1 MKRLT
6 LILSMMLALI
16 GFNANAEMYIVGNGP
31 FGDWMNSGGV
41 QMTDTGDGIYTYT
54 ATVNGTVYFLF
65 GDGMNTDWSVFNPS
79 YRIGPTG
86 GSDQTVNADEWTIA
100 QKAPNGS
107 KSYKF
112 TGTGGDYVFT
122 FDYPNMKF
130 KVEGYVEPIVIN
142 TYSVAGE
149 PASIFG
155 AEWSDTNTATEMT
168 LVDGLYTWGKEGV
181 ELTAGTT
188 IKFKIVGNHDWG
200 FAWPEE
206 DVVRTIEETGT
217 YDLVFTFDPA
227 TEEVGF
233 TANKVQDGP
242 EVNPLT
248 GHLYIVGQVNNNGW
262 NPSTAVEMTAG
273 ENNVFTLTDAV
284 ISDASEGYGFFSF
297 MSKLGENANDWPNDY
312 RIGAT
317 EDGYVVTAGV
327 AAPLGEWVVSSNNA
341 FKAPAG
347 YYDITVDLTAGTV
360 LLVAKEAPQPTVD
373 PVYIIGNVT
382 EYNWDAIHG
391 VQMTYDETNEVY
403 TAEINVTDANN
414 GLGYFG
420 FTRKLADPESE
431 TDVWAQIADYR
442 FGPMGEGEGNW
453 VMTEALLNQSC
464 ELDMESARTIEIPA
478 GAWTVTVDLKNELF
492 KINGEWPTDTV
503 VPETPN
509 VYLFGDVNNYAWDPT
524 QGVMMDYAEGIYTG
538 VVTATPREGAQV
550 AYIGFTK
557 KLASP
562 DSDVDPWTQI
572 EAFRFGPMGEGENW
586 QMTEELLGVEC
597 ALATDGSYLSVAI
610 PAGEW
615 TFSINLENN
624 TFTINGEWPDTPGP
638 EPYDGDVYILGEVN
652 DNGGWFPNIGV
663 QMTRDAEN
671 NVYTATITTAGE
683 NDGYSSF
690 SFTKKIAENTW
701 ENGGWDEIAGDRF
714 GAETNDFEVTEEV
727 LGQELT
733 LVNYAN
739 AYKIPAGK
747 WNLTLSV
754 DDMTLV
760 ITKAAG
766 YERGDVNMDGTVDVN
781 DVTRLIDANL
791 GKVVEYDAAAADCN
805 IDGGD
810 GSVDI
815 NDITAL
821 IARVLS
827 GAWAN

>member
-1 MKRLT
+1 
-6 LILSMMLALI
+6 MMLALI
-16 GFNANAEMYIVGNGP
+16 GFNANAAMYIVGNNP
-31 FGDWMNSGGV
+31 FGDWHTYAGV
-41 QMTDTGDGIYTYT
+41 EMTDNGNGVYTYVT
-54 ATVNGTVYFLF
+54 DQIGSTVWFVFADGLTTGTS
-65 GDGMNTDWSVFNPS
+65 DDWNTFNS
-79 YRIGPTG
+79 NYRYGPLTSG
-86 GSDQTVNADEWTIA
+86 EAIQPGVEYTT
-100 QKAPNGS
+100 QKSTNGS
-107 KSYKF
+107 VSYSF
-112 TGTGGDYVFT
+112 AGALGQSYQFT
-122 FDYPNMKF
+122 FDTNTMKF
-130 KVEGYVEPIVIN
+130 KVEGYVPEPEFNSFTVVGN
-142 TYSVAGE
+142 NE
-149 PASIFG
+149 DIFG
-155 AEWSDTNTATEMT
+155 TTWNPANDDNDMT
-168 LVDGLYTWGKEGV
+168 LDETDGLYKLVRNDIAIPAAYTLEYKVVANHDPNYAYNWGKTPNGENQDYY
-181 ELTAGTT
+181 
-188 IKFKIVGNHDWG
+188 F
-200 FAWPEE
+200 EE
-206 DVVRTIEETGT
+206 SGT
-217 YDLVFTFDPA
+217 YNLTFKFDLENQTVSLDA
-227 TEEVGF
+227 E
-233 TANKVQDGP
+233 KVQDGP
-242 EVNPLT
+242 VVDDY
-248 GHLYIVGQVNNNGW
+248 YIVAGTENLFGSNWSNTDTL
-262 NPSTAVEMTAG
+262 NLMTEIDG
-273 ENNVFTLTDAV
+273 GMFIWTK
-284 ISDASEGYGFFSF
+284 EGF
-297 MSKLGENANDWPNDY
+297 EA
-312 RIGAT
+312 
-317 EDGYVVTAGV
+317 
-327 AAPLGEWVVSSNNA
+327 
-341 FKAPAG
+341 
-347 YYDITVDLTAGTV
+347 TAGTEV
-360 LLVAKEAPQPTVD
+360 EFKVVANGNWNTCWPPSDEESDHNWYYQFGEDGVYAVTITFNEDTKEINLTAVRTGDLPEPPQPTVD

-391 VQMTYDETNEVY
+391 VEMTYDETNEVY

-420 FTRKLADPESE
+420 FTKKLADPESE
-431 TDVWAQIADYR
+431 TDVWTQIADYR
-442 FGPMGEGEGNW
+442 FGPMCEGEGDW
-453 VMTEALLNQSC
+453 VMTEELLNQNC
-464 ELDMESARTIEIPA
+464 ELNMEGSNSIEIPA
-478 GAWTVTVDLKNELF
+478 GAWTVTVDLKNNLF

-572 EAFRFGPMGEGENW
+572 NDFRFGPMGEGENW
-586 QMTEELLGVEC
+586 QMTEDLLGVAC

-652 DNGGWFPNIGV
+652 DNGGWFPNIGS

-683 NDGYSSF
+683 NDGYSYF

-701 ENGGWDEIAGDRF
+701 ENGGWDEIAGYRF

-733 LVNYAN
+733 LVNYEN

-766 YERGDVNMDGTVDVN
+766 YERGDVNMDGEIDIN
-781 DVTRLIDANL
+781 DVTRLIDVVL
-791 GKVVEYDAAAADCN
+791 GKNVEYDPAAANCN
-805 IDGGD
+805 VEGGD
-810 GSVDI
+810 AGIDI
-815 NDITAL
+815 NDVTAL
-821 IARVLS
+821 ISRVLTGS
-827 GAWAN
+827 WAN

>member
-1 MKRLT
+1 VFADGLT
-6 LILSMMLALI
+6 T
-16 GFNANAEMYIVGNGP
+16 GTDDDWNTFNSNYRYGPLTSGEAIQPGVEYTTQKSTNGDASYS
-31 FGDWMNSGGV
+31 F
-41 QMTDTGDGIYTYT
+41 TGAAG
-54 ATVNGTVYFLF
+54 
-65 GDGMNTDWSVFNPS
+65 
-79 YRIGPTG
+79 
-86 GSDQTVNADEWTIA
+86 Q
-100 QKAPNGS
+100 
-107 KSYKF
+107 SYKF
-112 TGTGGDYVFT
+112 TFNTNT
-122 FDYPNMKF
+122 MKF
-130 KVEGYVEPIVIN
+130 KVEGYVPPIVIN
-142 TYSVAGE
+142 TYSVAGS

-155 AEWSDTNTATEMT
+155 AEWSDTNTATDMT
-168 LVDGLYTWGKEGV
+168 LVDGLYTWIKEGV

-188 IKFKIVGNHDWG
+188 IAFKIVGNHDWG
-200 FAWPEE
+200 FAWPT
-206 DVVRTIEETGT
+206 DNVVFSIEETGI
-217 YDLVFTFDPA
+217 YDLVFTIDPE
-227 TEEVGF
+227 TKVVGYA
-233 TANKVQDGP
+233 ANKVQDGP

-284 ISDASEGYGFFSF
+284 ISDAEEGYGFFSF

-317 EDGYVVTAGV
+317 EDGYEVVSGTP
-327 AAPLGEWVVSSNNA
+327 APLGEWNTSRDYA
-341 FKAPAG
+341 FKALAG
-347 YYDITVDLTAGTV
+347 NYDITVDLVEGTV

-373 PVYIIGNVT
+373 PVYIIGDVN
-382 EYNWDAIHG
+382 NIGWDATQG
-391 VQMTYDETNEVY
+391 VEMTYNEGIY
-403 TAEINVTDANN
+403 TAVITTQNQGD
-414 GLGYFG
+414 LGIAYFG
-420 FTRKLADPESE
+420 FTKKLAETNDSIGWASMSE
-431 TDVWAQIADYR
+431 YR
-442 FGPMGEGEGNW
+442 FGPVSEGAF
-453 VMTEALLNQSC
+453 VMTEELLNQSI
-464 ELDMESARTIEIPA
+464 ELDLEGSYESVAIPE
-478 GAWTVTVDLKNELF
+478 GTWTVTVDLA
-492 KINGEWPTDTV
+492 NG
-503 VPETPN
+503 
-509 VYLFGDVNNYAWDPT
+509 
-524 QGVMMDYAEGIYTG
+524 
-538 VVTATPREGAQV
+538 
-550 AYIGFTK
+550 
-557 KLASP
+557 
-562 DSDVDPWTQI
+562 
-572 EAFRFGPMGEGENW
+572 
-586 QMTEELLGVEC
+586 LLK
-597 ALATDGSYLSVAI
+597 
-610 PAGEW
+610 
-615 TFSINLENN
+615 
-624 TFTINGEWPDTPGP
+624 INGEWPDTPGP

-683 NDGYSSF
+683 NDGYSYF

-714 GAETNDFEVTEEV
+714 GAETNDFEVTEAV

-781 DVTRLIDANL
+781 DVTRLIDVNL

-810 GSVDI
+810 GSIDI